1 MRISKMLVKVLSAA
15 ALLGGLCA
23 PRAMAAGAESPRP
36 SAATSTSPAGSPQA
50 TQPVAAWDVVPFQ
63 VFDKPF
69 HVGVVAFHETGCKVE
84 FSVRAAGTE
93 TATRLLVVENPTL
106 NVQSNVWEFWFPLDP
121 NTLPDGPV
129 EVRTK
134 VIPLG
139 AAMIVRELTPLT
151 LYANGHGLLKFGEPV
166 WVDGTQGDDAAE
178 GTQDRPVKTL
188 AAAVKKAPDG
198 GTIYL
203 KAGKGYSA
211 HALGGGL
218 KRTYW
223 TVIAAAPGTRRNDVE
238 IGPGRPGTDKLCFRG
253 ATLYNDPPSRA
264 YNTILVGEQGKAVV
278 WVDNCELY
286 TVCRRRTSSATRRST
301 QPITR
306 ATRSTSA
313 STTTPSTTSRP
324 CPSRHRKSFAM
335 KISGIWLRCCRA

>member
-1 MRISKMLVKVLSAA
+1 MITKGQSRRHAAAGSDALPADLLQLYTRRFEEHERNLGTRSLARVTVEQGDKNVRIPQMLIKVLSAA
-15 ALLGGLCA
+15 ALLGGPCA
-23 PRAMAAGAESPRP
+23 PWAMAAGAESARP
-36 SAATSTSPAGSPQA
+36 PAATSTSPAGSPQA

-63 VFDKPF
+63 VFDKPI

-93 TATRLLVVENPTL
+93 TATRPLVVENPTR
-106 NVQSNVWEFWFPLDP
+106 NVQSKVWEFWFPLDP

-129 EVRTK
+129 EVRAK

-139 AAMIVRELTPLT
+139 AGMIVRELAPLT
-151 LYANGHGLLKFGEPV
+151 LYANSHRSLKFGEPV
-166 WVDGTQGDDAAE
+166 WVDGTTGDDAAD
-178 GTQDRPVKTL
+178 GTQDQPLKTL

-223 TVIAAAPGTRRNDVE
+223 TAIAAAPGTPRDDVE

-253 ATLYNDPPSRA
+253 VTLYSDSPSALSNLNLR
-264 YNTILVGEQGKAVV
+264 VG
-278 WVDNCELY
+278 
-286 TVCRRRTSSATRRST
+286 SS
-301 QPITR
+301 
-306 ATRSTSA
+306 
-313 STTTPSTTSRP
+313 
-324 CPSRHRKSFAM
+324 
-335 KISGIWLRCCRA
+335 